1 MRNQSEN
8 PPATPPAEAP
18 PSARPAVLAW
28 WKKVLFSLLATVLAF
43 AAWECVLAVLG
54 VKPALYSVDPYVGF
68 SSQIPLFVEKTAPDG
83 TKVMVTAQNKLRLF
97 NAQQFPRLKAPGT
110 TRIFAVGASTT
121 YGHPYDDAT
130 SFAGWLREYLR
141 ALAPDRKWEVINA
154 GGISYASY
162 RVAKL
167 MEELIAYQP
176 DLFIVYSGQ
185 NEFLEQRTYG
195 KIRDLPE
202 TVRRLGTLVS
212 RTRTATVV
220 RKIVESLRTS
230 HAPGERP
237 ATVLAGEVVTLLD
250 NTVGPNAYTRDD
262 ALREQVLHHFRFNL
276 ARMVDIAGSVGAKVI
291 FITPATNLRDCSP
304 FKSEHRA
311 GLSAADLRRWQVLYD
326 QARQALTQGSDATAL
341 AALDQAVQIDDR
353 YALIHFARGQILVR
367 LGRFAE
373 AKQAFERA
381 RDEDLCPLRA
391 LGPMPGIVAEVAAKR
406 HLPCV
411 DFVTMQEAR
420 SEHGIPGAA
429 VFLDHV
435 HPTIESY
442 RLLALALLK
451 TMEQQGFAKPSW
463 DNAVIRRVTEKV
475 LSGVDPAKQGVA
487 LMNLSKVL
495 GWAGK
500 LREAQRLAV
509 SGAQLNTNRADVQ
522 YQAGLC
528 SQLLGQVDDAIRYY
542 RLAVA
547 LDPTA
552 SDPRGN
558 LGVAL
563 EDKGEFL
570 AASEQFE
577 AAIRYGDPVEV
588 ARNQTNLAR
597 VQKKLRASAGGK

>member
-1 MRNQSEN
+1 MRTKSKHRFAE
-8 PPATPPAEAP
+8 PPAETR
-18 PSARPAVLAW
+18 PSARRVVLPG
-28 WKKVLFSLLATVLAF
+28 WKKALFAVMATMLAF
-43 AAWECVLAVLG
+43 AAWEGLLAVFG
-54 VKPALYSVDPYVGF
+54 VKPALYSADPYVGF
-68 SSQIPLFVEKTAPDG
+68 SSSIPLFVEETAADG
-83 TKVMVTAQNKLRLF
+83 TQMMVTAPNKLRLF
-97 NAQQFPRLKAPGT
+97 NAQQFPRKKAPGT
-110 TRIFAVGASTT
+110 FRIFALGGSTA
-121 YGHPYDDAT
+121 YGRPYDDAT
-130 SFAGWLREYLR
+130 SFVGWLREYLR
-141 ALAPDRKWEVINA
+141 ALALDRKWEVINA
-154 GGISYASY
+154 AGISYASY
-162 RVAKL
+162 REAKL

-176 DLFIVYSGQ
+176 DLFIVCSGQ
-185 NEFLEQRTYG
+185 NEFLEERTYG

-202 TVRRLGTLVS
+202 SVRGAGALVS
-212 RTRTATVV
+212 RTRTAAVV
-220 RKIVESLRTS
+220 RKIVESLKHS
-230 HAPGERP
+230 SGAGDRP
-237 ATVLAGEVVTLLD
+237 VTVLEGEVVTKLD

-262 ALREQVLHHFRFNL
+262 ALREQVLRHFRFNL
-276 ARMVDIAGSVGAKVI
+276 ARMVEIARSVGAGVI

-311 GLSAADLRRWQVLYD
+311 GLSSEDLRRWQTCFD
-326 QARQALTQGSDATAL
+326 QARQALTQGSDTAAL

-353 YALIHFARGQILVR
+353 YVLVHFARGQILVR

-381 RDEDLCPLRA
+381 RDEDVCPLRA
-391 LGPMPGIVAEVAAKR
+391 LGPMPGIVAEVAAER
-406 HLPCV
+406 QVPCI
-411 DFVTMQEAR
+411 DFVAMQEAR

-435 HPTIESY
+435 HPTIESH
-442 RLLALALLK
+442 RLLALELLK
-451 TMEQQGFAKPSW
+451 TMEREGLAKPSW
-463 DNAVIRRVTEKV
+463 DEAVIRQVTQKV
-475 LSGVDPAKQGVA
+475 ESSVDPAKQGIA

-500 LREAQRLAV
+500 LQEAHRLAV
-509 SGAQLNTNRADVQ
+509 NGAQLNTNRADVQ

-528 SQLLGQVDDAIRYY
+528 CQLLGQVDDAIRYY
-542 RLAVA
+542 RRAVV

-597 VQKKLRASAGGK
+597 IQKKLRASAGGK